1 MREKYLSRTQWEG
14 KVKGFRDKE
23 GVCNNTFASSKEIST
38 SWKFKQEV
46 ILSFVSIQRTLARSI
61 EKHTKKKKVGQ
72 KTELSLC
79 YR

>member
-1 MREKYLSRTQWEG
+1 VREKYLSRTQWEG

-46 ILSFVSIQRTLARSI
+46 ILSFKFNASK
-61 EKHTKKKKVGQ
+61 KHRKAYV
-72 KTELSLC
+72 
-79 YR
+79 

>member
-46 ILSFVSIQRTLARSI
+46 ILSFVSIQR
-61 EKHTKKKKVGQ
+61 
-72 KTELSLC
+72 
-79 YR
+79 